1 MTNKIRGGAFR
12 LTGLIL
18 GHLAF
23 FFGSQLLGIYAPGEP
38 DVIQQGL
45 VRMSYIG
52 RLYAIC
58 GIMDTMV
65 GILRGIG
72 YSIVP
77 MVVSL
82 IGACGLRIV
91 WIFTIF
97 QMDRTPENLYISYP
111 ISWIVTGAVHILY
124 FLYVRRKAFA
134 LVRTDSHVAAEG
146 RHPAAKA

>member
-1 MTNKIRGGAFR
+1 
-12 LTGLIL
+12 
-18 GHLAF
+18 
-23 FFGSQLLGIYAPGEP
+23 
-38 DVIQQGL
+38 
-45 VRMSYIG
+45 
-52 RLYAIC
+52 
-58 GIMDTMV
+58 
-65 GILRGIG
+65 
-72 YSIVP
+72 

-134 LVRTDSHVAAEG
+134 LIKTDSHVAAEG
-146 RHPAAKA
+146 RHPAAKV